1 MANAGLCRRPLRAR
15 WCLAGEWGVRSSW
28 LSSLVA
34 RASASSCDRPC
45 SLGALEP
52 RPSARPVRQRTAL
65 DPADR
70 IVEPRTA
77 RRVGPNRPSRTA
89 VCARRGEPGEPG
101 FPGSC
106 GGVLVAG
113 QDCARR
119 RVGGGCDTPASLGD
133 RSRRLHQQP
142 PRALPE
148 GERPLGARSRPPPP
162 EFTEPSRTSFTSR
175 PTSATSV
182 PRSHDGLRASCR
194 SWAPPGTTPWT
205 SGRCYSP
212 PHDEKATASRT
223 ATAFELYAGRSTE
236 IDTLVEQATRNGP
249 THNRC
254 VVTPMPKAELLGP
267 LGCLPACT
275 L

>member
-1 MANAGLCRRPLRAR
+1 MATAGLCRRPLRAR

-34 RASASSCDRPC
+34 WASASSCDRPC
-45 SLGALEP
+45 SFGALEP
-52 RPSARPVRQRTAL
+52 RPSARPVRRRTAL

-89 VCARRGEPGEPG
+89 VCARQGEPGEPG

-133 RSRRLHQQP
+133 RSRGFISNYLVHYLKANGHWVRGVDR
-142 PRALPE
+142 PR
-148 GERPLGARSRPPPP
+148 RS
-162 EFTEPSRTSFTSR
+162 SRTESDEFHLATYVSHISVSKPRRPKSF
-175 PTSATSV
+175 V
-182 PRSHDGLRASCR
+182 PLKGAAGHYAMEV
-194 SWAPPGTTPWT
+194 GTILFA
-205 SGRCYSP
+205 
-212 PHDEKATASRT
+212 PHDEKATPREQQPHL
-223 ATAFELYAGRSTE
+223 ELYAGRSTE
-236 IDTLVEQATRNGP
+236 IDTRVEQATRNGP

-254 VVTPMPKAELLGP
+254 VITPMPKAELLGP